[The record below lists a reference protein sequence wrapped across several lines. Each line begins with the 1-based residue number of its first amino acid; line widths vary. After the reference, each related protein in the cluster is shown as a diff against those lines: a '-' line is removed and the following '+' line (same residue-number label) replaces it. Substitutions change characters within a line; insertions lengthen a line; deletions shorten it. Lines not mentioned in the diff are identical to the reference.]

1 MEWPEEI
8 LFPCEWHIL
17 LNKMPIRSENFGN
30 VLQMLNVE
38 KLPID
43 GWIDK

>member
-8 LFPCEWHIL
+8 LFPCEWQIL

-30 VLQMLNVE
+30 VLQMMNVE